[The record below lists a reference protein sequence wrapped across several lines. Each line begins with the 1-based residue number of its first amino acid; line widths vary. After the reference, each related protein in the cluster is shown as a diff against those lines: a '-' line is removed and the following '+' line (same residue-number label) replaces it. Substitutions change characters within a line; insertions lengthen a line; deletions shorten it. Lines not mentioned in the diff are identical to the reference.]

1 MSISPLGCIIE
12 DSKPLFIG
20 VSEILKKSTDNTV
33 TLLKQ
38 DLEVK
43 LDELENQWHY
53 ASLERIFI
61 ENRIYRSIEEV
72 DTWEGVIE
80 TIDDE
85 LKPFVKRL
93 KREIVRDDIIRLT
106 EIKIKRISKF
116 DIDKAQQRIE
126 TLEGEI
132 ENIKHH
138 LNNLIEYAISHFKR
152 LKSSYSEGKER
163 KTEIALFDDVD
174 ATKVVIRNTK
184 LYVNK
189 SEGFIGTSLRKDE
202 YVCDCSD
209 IDDII
214 VFTADGKMQVSK
226 VDSKIFIGK
235 NIIHVAV
242 FKKKTNAQFII

>member
-1 MSISPLGCIIE
+1 MMALEAVRLEFVRIKQKDKNTLVITEIPFATTTGSLIDSILKANEKGKIKIKKIEDNTASEVEILVHLPNGISPDKTMDALFAFTNCEMSISPLGCIIE

-138 LNNLIEYAISHFKR
+138 LNNLIE
-152 LKSSYSEGKER
+152 
-163 KTEIALFDDVD
+163 
-174 ATKVVIRNTK
+174 
-184 LYVNK
+184 
-189 SEGFIGTSLRKDE
+189 
-202 YVCDCSD
+202 
-209 IDDII
+209 
-214 VFTADGKMQVSK
+214 
-226 VDSKIFIGK
+226 
-235 NIIHVAV
+235 
-242 FKKKTNAQFII
+242 